1 MEDLTQNGAQCIIL
15 GCTDFSLL
23 VKQQDTQI
31 KLFDTT
37 EIHAKAAVYFAI
49 S

>member
-1 MEDLTQNGAQCIIL
+1 MLKIPHKTG
-15 GCTDFSLL
+15 